1 MTYRQ
6 KLETMKGGYNMPKNP
21 WIEKCAELEKT
32 LDRYKGEI
40 ERHREEII
48 RLKSI
53 TEMAAVILGKVKEG
67 E

>member
-1 MTYRQ
+1 
-6 KLETMKGGYNMPKNP
+6 MPKNT
-21 WIEKCAELEKT
+21 WIEKCAELEKK
-32 LDRYKGEI
+32 LDLYKGEI

-53 TEMAAVILGKVKEG
+53 TEMASVILAKAKEG